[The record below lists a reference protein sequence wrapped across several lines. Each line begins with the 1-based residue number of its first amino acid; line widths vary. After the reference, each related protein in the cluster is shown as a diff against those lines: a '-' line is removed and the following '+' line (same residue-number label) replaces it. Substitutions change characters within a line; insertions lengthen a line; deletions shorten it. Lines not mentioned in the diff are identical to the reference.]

1 MPILLTADNEPG
13 NDRRTSARVSYGAVL
28 GVIEHN
34 GTLPTNSELR
44 PVKALD
50 LSHTGVS
57 FMTTRWPSSDW
68 LLIKMGSS
76 RKPRYAS
83 ARVVGC
89 RSTLTED
96 DIRRFEV
103 RCEFEQWLTPMDV

>member
-1 MPILLTADNEPG
+1 MPKLLTADLKQDI
-13 NDRRTSARVSYGAVL
+13 DRRNSARVSYGAVL

-34 GTLPTNSELR
+34 GTLPSTSELR

-57 FMTTRWPSSDW
+57 FTTTRWPSSDW

-89 RSTLTED
+89 RSQVTD
-96 DIRRFEV
+96 DDLRRYEV
-103 RCEFEQWLTPMDV
+103 HCEFEQWLTPMI

>member
-1 MPILLTADNEPG
+1 MPTLLTVDTEQDH
-13 NDRRTSARVSYGAVL
+13 DRRTSDRVSYGAVL

-34 GTLPTNSELR
+34 GTLPAATEMR

-57 FMTTRWPSSDW
+57 FTTTRWPSSDW
-68 LLIKMGSS
+68 LLIMLVSKQ
-76 RKPRYAS
+76 KPRYAS

-89 RSTLTED
+89 QTKATTD
-96 DIRRFEV
+96 DTRRFEV
-103 RCEFEQWLTPMDV
+103 HCEFEQWLAPSNA

>member
-1 MPILLTADNEPG
+1 MPTLLTVDTEQDH
-13 NDRRTSARVSYGAVL
+13 DRRTSARVSYGAVL

-34 GTLPTNSELR
+34 GTLPAATEMR

-57 FMTTRWPSSDW
+57 FTTTRWPSSDW
-68 LLIKMGSS
+68 LLIMLGSKQ
-76 RKPRYAS
+76 KPRYAS

-89 RSTLTED
+89 QTKATTD
-96 DIRRFEV
+96 DTRRFEV
-103 RCEFEQWLTPMDV
+103 HCEFEQWLAPSNA

>member
-1 MPILLTADNEPG
+1 MPTLLTADLEPAA
-13 NDRRTSARVSYGAVL
+13 DRRNSARVSYGAVL

-34 GTLPTNSELR
+34 GTLPNASELR

-57 FMTTRWPSSDW
+57 FMTSRWPSSDW
-68 LLIKMGSS
+68 LLIKMGSP

-89 RSTLTED
+89 RTKAAED
-96 DIRRFEV
+96 ETRSFEV
-103 RCEFEQWLTPMDV
+103 RCEFEQWLTPVS